1 MFDFQKDNFPRQVA
15 ATSVDD
21 SLAFIAEWF
30 DKMAAVNKPFRII
43 FYPVDNSIE
52 IIDLKSRKLF
62 LKRIQYPGLTQQYL
76 FFGNTFVVYCL
87 RFKIVDFADTFTKE
101 NLSQNSERTFVMI
114 KPDSYINIGKI
125 IDYLIG

>member
-1 MFDFQKDNFPRQVA
+1 MFDFQKDNFPRQIA
-15 ATSVDD
+15 GTVDD

-62 LKRIQYPGLTQQYL
+62 LKRIQYPGLTQKI
-76 FFGNTFVVYCL
+76 FFHTA
-87 RFKIVDFADTFTKE
+87 RFICRKHF
-101 NLSQNSERTFVMI
+101 
-114 KPDSYINIGKI
+114 
-125 IDYLIG
+125 